1 MLNHNNTY
9 LNEGEIEIILN
20 AIDLSKDALLKVY
33 TKDWLETRISDI
45 TNKLDAQQKEL
56 ERNRSEL
63 YE

>member
-1 MLNHNNTY
+1 MLNDNNTY

-56 ERNRSEL
+56 ERNKNEL
-63 YE
+63 

>member
-1 MLNHNNTY
+1 MLNDNNTY

-33 TKDWLETRISDI
+33 TKDWLETRINDI

-56 ERNRSEL
+56 ERNRSE
-63 YE
+63 

>member
-1 MLNHNNTY
+1 MLNDNNAY

-56 ERNRSEL
+56 ERNRSE
-63 YE
+63 

>member
-1 MLNHNNTY
+1 MLNDNNAY

-45 TNKLDAQQKEL
+45 TNKLDTQQKEL
-56 ERNRSEL
+56 ERNRSE
-63 YE
+63 

>member
-1 MLNHNNTY
+1 MLNDNNTY

-33 TKDWLETRISDI
+33 TKDWLEARISDI